1 MTKLRFMFKT
11 WMLLLFL
18 SSFIFESLSG
28 QNRNLNSIE
37 KTFQLHGF
45 KLENNIELPNAFIKY
60 VTYGKL
66 NKEKNNVLVLPSSYG
81 ADYTSYDFLIGPEK
95 AIDTSKYFVILT
107 QLFANGHSSS
117 PSNTSPPF
125 DGPRFPITTIFD
137 NVKAQYILVHDF
149 LKVQEV
155 KSVIGFSMGAQQAF
169 QWAVSY
175 PNYVQSI
182 IPFCG
187 TAKTYPHGFARLES
201 AISTIEADAQF
212 KKGDYQTQPIV
223 GLKAWSLHWASWFL
237 SQEWYRQEKFKIFG
251 NHSVNEFLQMRVEKD
266 KQVDANDRI
275 AQARTWQLHD
285 ISKYADFNK
294 DIEYALKSI
303 QCKVLYMP
311 SATDLY
317 FPINEAEYEKAF
329 IKNLIYKPIPSI
341 WGHLAGAGINPEDNL
356 YLNTQILSFL
366 NK

>member
-1 MTKLRFMFKT
+1 MIKKSS
-11 WMLLLFL
+11 LLLFCL
-18 SSFIFESLSG
+18 FYIFQSLQG
-28 QNRNLNSIE
+28 QNSTSIE
-37 KTFQLHGF
+37 KTFQLDSF
-45 KLENNIELPNAFIKY
+45 KLENNIVLPNAFIKY

-66 NKEKNNVLVLPSSYG
+66 NDKKNNVLILPSSFG
-81 ADYTSYDFLIGPEK
+81 ADYRSYDFLIGPDK
-95 AIDTSKYFVILT
+95 AIDTTKYFIILT
-107 QLFANGHSSS
+107 QHFANGFSAS
-117 PSNTSPPF
+117 PSNTKAPF
-125 DGPRFPITTIFD
+125 DGPRFPTTTIRD
-137 NVKAQYILVHDF
+137 NVKAQYALVHDF
-149 LKVQEV
+149 LNVQEV

-212 KKGDYQTQPIV
+212 KNGDYQTQPIA

-237 SQEWYRQEKFKIFG
+237 SQEWYRQEKFKVFG
-251 NHSVNEFLQMRVEKD
+251 NQSVNEFLQVQIEKD

-285 ISKYADFNK
+285 ISKYVDFNR

-311 SATDLY
+311 SITDLY
-317 FPINEAEYEKAF
+317 FPLNEAEYEKAF

-356 YLNTQILSFL
+356 YLNNQIKYFL
-366 NK
+366 NQ